1 MKGTCDRLSTETA
14 TAAGKLPLYGQAEGP
29 DLQDVLGHSATL
41 LNQLS
46 AAFRSFANHEASM
59 RVCFKKIRARDEQ
72 LDEMRRRRRTTGQKA
87 EGAERKLAK
96 MGPENKQLP
105 AQTDLLERL
114 RQEMRQMDAEIVSEE
129 TKLGDFKRQ

>member
-1 MKGTCDRLSTETA
+1 MATCDRLATETG

-29 DLQDVLGHSATL
+29 DLQDVLGHSSTL

-46 AAFRSFANHEASM
+46 AAFRTFASHEASM

-87 EGAERKLAK
+87 EAAERKLAK

-114 RQEMRQMDAEIVSEE
+114 RQEMRQMDADIVSEE